1 MFKNVGASDRLV
13 DRIANEIQS
22 VIAARQLSPGAKLP
36 PERELC
42 DQMGV
47 SRTALR
53 EAVRMLV
60 SRGLL
65 EIRPGSGTTVRKM
78 TSDQISEPLAML
90 IRTHDQAITPDHM
103 HEVRSILEVG
113 IVRMAAVNATER
125 DIADLKAIIEQMEKG
140 GLRSAEFAEKDAEL
154 HKRIAEASHN
164 VLLGVLLDSIRDVM
178 QEIRSRVRRYSGL
191 AEIVNPDHRRIVER
205 IAARDPE
212 GAAEA
217 MYDHLEH
224 AKAVQREVL
233 TGKEAGKRTRGD
245 KVTG

>member
-1 MFKNVGASDRLV
+1 MFRNIGTTDRLV
-13 DRIANEIQS
+13 DRVANEIQS
-22 VIAARQLSPGAKLP
+22 VIAARQLSPGTKLP

-42 DQMGV
+42 EQMGV

-90 IRTHDQAITPDHM
+90 IRMHDQTITPDHM

-113 IVRMAAVNATER
+113 IVRMAAVNATEA
-125 DIADLKAIIEQMEKG
+125 DVADLNEIVRHMEKPG
-140 GLRSAEFAEKDAEL
+140 IRPAQFAEKDQEF
-154 HKRIAEASHN
+154 HKRIARASHN
-164 VLLGVLLDSIRDVM
+164 ALLVVLLDSIRDVM
-178 QEIRSRVRRYSGL
+178 QEIRSRVQRYSGL

-205 IAARDPE
+205 IAARDAD
-212 GAAEA
+212 GAVEA
-217 MYDHLEH
+217 MRDHLEH
-224 AKAVQREVL
+224 AKAVQTKML
-233 TGKEAGKRTRGD
+233 AGK
-245 KVTG
+245 K

>member
-1 MFKNVGASDRLV
+1 MFRNIGTNDRLV
-13 DRIANEIQS
+13 DRVANEIQS

-42 DQMGV
+42 EQMGV

-53 EAVRMLV
+53 EAIRMLV

-90 IRTHDQAITPDHM
+90 IRTHDQTITPDHM

-113 IVRMAAVNATER
+113 IVRMAATNATEA
-125 DIADLKAIIEQMEKG
+125 DVADLNGIISHMEKCG
-140 GLRSAEFAEKDAEL
+140 IRPTDFADKDQEL
-154 HKRIAEASHN
+154 HRRIAQASHN
-164 VLLGVLLDSIRDVM
+164 ALLVVLLDSIRDVM
-178 QEIRSRVRRYSGL
+178 QEIRSRVHRYSGL

-205 IAARDPE
+205 IAARDAD

-217 MYDHLEH
+217 MRDHLEH
-224 AKAVQREVL
+224 AKAVQTKVL
-233 TGKEAGKRTRGD
+233 AGK
-245 KVTG
+245 K

>member
-22 VIAARQLSPGAKLP
+22 VIAARQLSPGTKLP

-42 DQMGV
+42 EQMGV

-65 EIRPGSGTTVRKM
+65 EIRPGSGTTVRKI

-90 IRTHDQAITPDHM
+90 IRTHDQTITPDHM
-103 HEVRSILEVG
+103 HDVRSILEVA
-113 IVRMAAVNATER
+113 IARMAAVNATET
-125 DIADLKAIIEQMEKG
+125 DIADLKAIIEQMEKP
-140 GLRSAEFAEKDAEL
+140 RIRPAEFAAKDAHL
-154 HKRIAEASHN
+154 HRRIAEASHN
-164 VLLGVLLDSIRDVM
+164 GLLVVLLDSIRDVM
-178 QEIRSRVRRYSGL
+178 QEIRSRVHRYSGL

-205 IAARDPE
+205 LAAHDPE
-212 GAAEA
+212 GAAAA
-217 MYDHLEH
+217 MQAHLDH
-224 AKAVQREVL
+224 AKAVQRKVL
-233 TGKEAGKRTRGD
+233 KGKKG
-245 KVTG
+245 